1 MNERWTHRVPTKC
14 KLVLL
19 THQLLRQW
27 NTPHR
32 RRLLRHF
39 RRLCHFPHPVL
50 LCSNVPTVTLRQPES
65 FDEHAWKWTK
75 KKNHCVWQSATD
87 EMWISK
93 TRTNWSRL
101 NFRVISLKI
110 NFRLKGES
118 PNSHQLKGWFL
129 IRGKEIV
136 CVKEKQKPL
145 GDNRYDNFTPREG
158 RGGTLR
164 LGQGRYHRQLF
175 PSGDTS
181 FLL

>member
-1 MNERWTHRVPTKC
+1 
-14 KLVLL
+14 
-19 THQLLRQW
+19 
-27 NTPHR
+27 
-32 RRLLRHF
+32 
-39 RRLCHFPHPVL
+39 
-50 LCSNVPTVTLRQPES
+50 
-65 FDEHAWKWTK
+65 
-75 KKNHCVWQSATD
+75 
-87 EMWISK
+87 MWIWK

-181 FLL
+181 FLLQCCMHLSIAYMHLKAITQSQSTDHRKTAIIFLNSMILKFQRQTQLRQKGTSPLSIEINQDIQTWPL